1 MNKIRSPPIASYSAL
16 PRAQS
21 AWLSRTTSRNVQDRT
36 TSPNV
41 LLDNERFDMPL
52 KPLQLLFSETFSNAL
67 FIILIIFSI
76 PETTNKILVSGDC
89 NFF

>member
-1 MNKIRSPPIASYSAL
+1 MNKIRPPPIASYSAL

-52 KPLQLLFSETFSNAL
+52 
-67 FIILIIFSI
+67 
-76 PETTNKILVSGDC
+76 
-89 NFF
+89 